1 MRPPCVRRPRTRS
14 TTSSPARSAPPDAP
28 AERAVP
34 DHLLCSICVEALED
48 PVLHPCGNAHCF
60 CRECLECVAATA
72 ADAAAAAYHPRAD
85 RDRDRDRDPG
95 DVDIACPLC
104 RAPGAFSRVVP
115 ATAVAA
121 QLAACAATCGAC
133 GEAVRLSAFKQ
144 HGRECASRDEAER
157 RSRVSARERWRRY
170 VRGALERTRTGDGSA
185 SGGGVA
191 NRRSSTTYVNR
202 ETFACPLCVAA
213 GAAETDDHPG
223 CHLDPIALLRHLET
237 YHHDDADDS
246 LDSLDSLED
255 DDDDDDDDDD
265 ASSIGE
271 AGEGGRVP
279 RVRRA
284 RPFAAVCPVCV
295 SMPWGDPTRVCRD
308 LEAHI
313 RLRHRFD
320 VARFADVEADEEE
333 AVRVAMRRS
342 AAEAGVADAG
352 DAGDAGD
359 VVPAGSEVVH
369 TESDETS
376 SSAEEDGD
384 DADAA

>member
-1 MRPPCVRRPRTRS
+1 
-14 TTSSPARSAPPDAP
+14 
-28 AERAVP
+28 
-34 DHLLCSICVEALED
+34 
-48 PVLHPCGNAHCF
+48 
-60 CRECLECVAATA
+60 
-72 ADAAAAAYHPRAD
+72 
-85 RDRDRDRDPG
+85 
-95 DVDIACPLC
+95 
-104 RAPGAFSRVVP
+104 
-115 ATAVAA
+115 
-121 QLAACAATCGAC
+121 
-133 GEAVRLSAFKQ
+133 
-144 HGRECASRDEAER
+144 
-157 RSRVSARERWRRY
+157 
-170 VRGALERTRTGDGSA
+170 
-185 SGGGVA
+185 
-191 NRRSSTTYVNR
+191 
-202 ETFACPLCVAA
+202 
-213 GAAETDDHPG
+213 
-223 CHLDPIALLRHLET
+223 LLRHLET
-237 YHHDDADDS
+237 YHHDDAD
-246 LDSLDSLED
+246 DSLDSLED

-271 AGEGGRVP
+271 AGEGGRAP
-279 RVRRA
+279 RLRRA

-333 AVRVAMRRS
+333 AVRMAMRRS
-342 AAEAGVADAG
+342 AAEAGVADAADAA